1 MTIEHHLRARI
12 RAGLEAIPEA
22 DRAGTYAVSVL
33 LYFEEDDPRRP
44 VVHVGHNTEARVAA
58 CTPAPG
64 QAPRW
69 PIASSAAEAR
79 WSYAFWLQ
87 DVLAAACDEGA
98 DPEGAR
104 LRDAW
109 ARAHGYWYSDEEEAA
124 NLDAALRRVSPL
136 AGAFLG
142 LLTSAVRDLHLAG
155 EVARLVGHPVPV
167 LVHELEYVDETAEL
181 AEAANPGGLAEEFA
195 RYVRSL

>member
-1 MTIEHHLRARI
+1 MPLEQHLRSRI
-12 RAGLEAIPEA
+12 RAGLEAVPA
-22 DRAGTYAVSVL
+22 SDRAGTYAVSVL
-33 LYFEEDDPRRP
+33 LFFDEDDPRRP
-44 VVHVGHNTEARVAA
+44 VVHVSHNTEARVAA

-69 PIASSAAEAR
+69 PIASSADEAR

-87 DVLAAACDEGA
+87 EVLAAACDGAA

-109 ARAHGYWYSDEEEAA
+109 VRAQGYWYSDEEEAA
-124 NLDAALRRVSPL
+124 DLDAALRRASPL

-142 LLTSAVRDLHLAG
+142 LLTSAVRDLHLSG
-155 EVARLVGHPVPV
+155 DVARLLGRPVPV
-167 LVHELEYVDETAEL
+167 LVHELEYVDETADL
-181 AEAANPGGLAEEFA
+181 AEAANPGGLADAFA
-195 RYVRSL
+195 RYVRSA